1 MEDTNTSKDKKDI
14 KSKDEL
20 NKIKSDFFLQKIYN
34 YLNRKKSLEIFKYNK
49 NIQKRLNININNYKE
64 YSEIYSSIEIEL
76 MPIENSDGKLFI
88 NIPEDEKKYFHIYF
102 NESKNEINNNILL
115 ENNKVSRIK
124 IIIDYQVKSFKDLFN
139 LCKCINSIS
148 FKKFYRNNITNM
160 SGMFS
165 GCSSLKELNVSNF
178 NTNNVTNMSHMFC
191 NCSEQLKNKIKS
203 LKKFNENAFK

>member
-20 NKIKSDFFLQKIYN
+20 NNIKSDYFLQKICD

-76 MPIENSDGKLFI
+76 IPIENSDGKFI
-88 NIPEDEKKYFHIYF
+88 NIPKDEKKYFHIYF

-124 IIIDYQVKSFKDLFN
+124 IIIDYQVKSFENLFSY
-139 LCKCINSIS
+139 CKCINSIS

-160 SGMFS
+160 SYMFN
-165 GCSSLKELNVSNF
+165 GCSSLNELNVSNF
-178 NTNNVTNMSHMFC
+178 NTNNVTDMSSMFQG
-191 NCSEQLKNKIKS
+191 CSEQIKMKMKYLNKFDES
-203 LKKFNENAFK
+203 AFK